1 MATLILGTVG
11 RVFGGP
17 IGGLIG
23 TAVGSLVDSRIFSSG
38 RAREPARMSN
48 PAVQSATYGEP
59 IPIISGRM
67 RTAGNLIWTRG
78 IIETAAAAGGGKRSG
93 ATTNYI
99 YSASFAVGLAA
110 RAIIGVGRI
119 WADGRLVRGA
129 GGGFVT
135 PIVMRLHTGG
145 ANQLVDPLI
154 AAAEGVDGTPAYRGL
169 AYAVFEDLPVADY
182 GNRIPNLTFEIIAD
196 DGAIDAG
203 VAIAAIAAAAGYA
216 GLTVSGGFPAMTGHI
231 AGRVASLADA
241 LAPLISIADV
251 SVQSHD
257 GLAVTGNGGVAI
269 DVPGGAGDAHRPG
282 DNRPAERVRRLAAE
296 SVAGTLELSFYD
308 VSRDY
313 QPGLQRV
320 RQPGA
325 APVDGR
331 AIAAAMTPVEAK
343 ALAAQLL
350 ATAQAARARATLR
363 LAWRH
368 VGLVPGTLV
377 RVGGSAEVWRV
388 REARFENFIVHLD
401 LERIP
406 ALRAASDPAAALRA
420 GRVATLG
427 RAADGGRSLAV
438 AAVPAGAT
446 ELLVLDLP
454 GLAGE
459 MPVASR
465 LWIAGTGAGAGWRR
479 AGVAIS
485 RDDGASYATLG
496 VLEGGS
502 VIGTA
507 LTVLGDSGCA
517 GWDRFSSVE
526 VEVRSERDWLEG
538 MSPAAVLAG
547 GNLALLGDELFQFSG
562 AQALGPRRFRLHGL
576 LRGRR
581 GTEVAATRHRVGER
595 FVLIDPQRMLAIE
608 APLEMLGRTGRVK
621 AIGAGDAD
629 TEAVMFAVGAAA
641 LRPLAPVHLAA
652 RRVAGDLVVSWVRR
666 SRAGFGWTDFVDA
679 PLGEASEA
687 YSITVIRDG
696 QVVRQ
701 ASSTVSRF
709 VYTAADVVADG
720 GTEIRVAQC
729 SADVGPGAIATI
741 AIDPLLLE
749 AI

>member
-1 MATLILGTVG
+1 M
-11 RVFGGP
+11 GP
-17 IGGLIG
+17 W
-23 TAVGSLVDSRIFSSG
+23 VNVSESWY
-38 RAREPARMSN
+38 
-48 PAVQSATYGEP
+48 YGEP

-67 RTAGNLIWTRG
+67 RTAGNLIWTSG
-78 IIETAAAAGGGKRSG
+78 ISETAATSGGGKRSG
-93 ATTNYI
+93 STTNYI

-119 WADGRLVRGA
+119 WADGRPVRDA

-145 ANQLVDPLI
+145 ADQPVDPLI

-203 VAIAAIAAAAGYA
+203 VAIAGIAAAAVYA
-216 GLTVSGGFPAMTGHI
+216 GLAVSGGFPAMTAHI

-241 LAPLISIADV
+241 LAPLIAIADA

-257 GLAVTGNGGVAI
+257 GLAVTGSGGVGI
-269 DVPGGAGDAHRPG
+269 EVPGGAGDAHRPG
-282 DNRPAERVRRLAAE
+282 DSRPAERVRRLAAE

-320 RQPGA
+320 RQLGA
-325 APVDGR
+325 APVEGR
-331 AIAAAMTPVEAK
+331 AIAAAMTPVEAN
-343 ALAAQLL
+343 ALAAQWL
-350 ATAQAARARATLR
+350 AAAQAARARATLR

-368 VGLVPGTLV
+368 VGLVPGSLV

-401 LERIP
+401 LARIP

-420 GRVATLG
+420 GPVAMLG
-427 RAADGGRSLAV
+427 RVADGGRSLAV
-438 AAVPAGAT
+438 AAVLAEAT

-454 GLAGE
+454 GLEGE
-459 MPVASR
+459 MPMTPR
-465 LWIAGTGAGAGWRR
+465 LWIAGTVSGAGWRR

-502 VIGTA
+502 VFGTA

-538 MSPAAVLAG
+538 LSPKAVLAG
-547 GNLALLGDELFQFSG
+547 GNLALVGDELIQFSA

-581 GTEVAATRHRVGER
+581 GTEAAATGHRAGVR

-608 APLEMLGRTGRVK
+608 APLEMLGRMGRVK

-629 TEAVMFAVGAAA
+629 TEAVTFTVAAAA
-641 LRPLAPVHLAA
+641 LRQLAPVHLTA
-652 RRVAGDLVVSWVRR
+652 RRVGGDLLVSWVRR
-666 SRAGFGWTDFVDA
+666 SRAGFGWMDFVDA
-679 PLGEASEA
+679 PLSEA
-687 YSITVIRDG
+687 REAFAISVMRDG
-696 QVVRQ
+696 RVVQQ
-701 ASSTVSRF
+701 ASSPVPHF
-709 VYTAADVVADG
+709 VYAAADIAADG

-729 SADVGPGAIATI
+729 SADIGPGPSPESPSINCF
-741 AIDPLLLE
+741 
-749 AI
+749 